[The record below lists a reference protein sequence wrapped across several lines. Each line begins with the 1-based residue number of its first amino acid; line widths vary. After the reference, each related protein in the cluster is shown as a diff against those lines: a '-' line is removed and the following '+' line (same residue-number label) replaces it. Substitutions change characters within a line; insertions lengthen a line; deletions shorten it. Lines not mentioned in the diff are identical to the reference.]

1 MTPYQNLANLETTS
15 QYKIFTRVIPFNQD
29 DTELKWHRDN
39 GDRYIT
45 VKSGLNWKLQLE
57 NQLPVNLDINA
68 SYFISKDNWHRVIKG
83 QDDLLLEI
91 KEFF

>member
-39 GDRYIT
+39 GDRVIT
-45 VKSGLNWKLQLE
+45 IKSGSNWKLQLD
-57 NQLPVNLDINA
+57 NQLPIPLEIFQ
-68 SYFISKDNWHRVIKG
+68 SYFIPKDHWHRVIKG
-83 QDDLLLEI
+83 DSDLMLEI
-91 KEFF
+91 KEFL

>member
-1 MTPYQNLANLETTS
+1 MTPYQNLDNLETTS

-57 NQLPVNLDINA
+57 NQLPINLDVNV
-68 SYFISKDNWHRVIKG
+68 SYFIQKDNWHRVIKG